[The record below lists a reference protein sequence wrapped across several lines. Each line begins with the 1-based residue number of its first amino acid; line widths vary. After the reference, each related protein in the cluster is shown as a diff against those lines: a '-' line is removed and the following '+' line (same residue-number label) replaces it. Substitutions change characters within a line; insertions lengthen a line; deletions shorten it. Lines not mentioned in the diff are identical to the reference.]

1 MSARPRP
8 APLMIRL
15 STAVASVLLV
25 TACGGS
31 DGGSD
36 SDSDAGST
44 GAAAEEPA
52 ADPCADLEGKVVT
65 LVVGY
70 SPGGGYDTYARMLAP
85 ALSEQLGAEVVVENQ
100 PGAGGLLALNNLR
113 AGPKDGTQIAI
124 MNGIGAGGAA
134 LAGAEGVQFEL
145 DELSY
150 IGRLA
155 GDAQL
160 IVGAADG
167 EYQDWQD
174 VQESTGFQ
182 FGGTGP
188 GASDYVTPALLI
200 SMLDL
205 EGAELITGFD
215 GSSEVEF
222 ALLQGEVDGM
232 SGQVDS
238 RRAAI
243 ENGDQVP
250 LLVIDRE
257 RPDLAADTPTILELD
272 LDEQQ
277 KELAEAHL
285 DLLDIGRP
293 IVGPADMEEDAL
305 TCLRTAFDAA
315 VEDPD
320 LLAEAEA
327 QERPLNPLSGEE
339 LDELVDELVDA
350 PESYITVLED
360 SF

>member
-1 MSARPRP
+1 MFALPKP
-8 APLMIRL
+8 VPLTVRL
-15 STAVASVLLV
+15 SAALASALLLA
-25 TACGGS
+25 ACGGS
-31 DGGSD
+31 GSGSD
-36 SDSDAGST
+36 GQSGGT
-44 GAAAEEPA
+44 EAEGGQAESQA
-52 ADPCADLEGKVVT
+52 EPCAELEGEVVE

-70 SPGGGYDTYARMLAP
+70 SPGGGYDTYARMFAPYLA
-85 ALSEQLGAEVVVENQ
+85 EELGAEVVVKNQ
-100 PGAGGLLALNNLR
+100 PGAGGLLALNSLQ
-113 AGPKDGTQIAI
+113 AASKDGTTIAI

-134 LAGAEGVQFEL
+134 LAGAEGVQFGL

-160 IVGAADG
+160 IVGKADG

-200 SMLDL
+200 AMFDL
-205 EGAELITGFD
+205 QDAELVTGFD
-215 GSSEVEF
+215 GSSEVEL

-243 ENGDQVP
+243 ENGEQVP

-257 RPDLAADTPTILELD
+257 RPDLAADTPTILELE
-272 LDEQQ
+272 LDEEQQ
-277 KELAEAHL
+277 ELAEAHL

-293 IVGPADMEEDAL
+293 IVGPADMEESAL

-315 VEDPD
+315 VENPD
-320 LLAEAEA
+320 LVAEAEA

-339 LDELVDELVDA
+339 LDELVQGLIEA
-350 PESYITVLED
+350 PEAYLTVLEE

>member
-1 MSARPRP
+1 MSPFPKP
-8 APLMIRL
+8 APLR
-15 STAVASVLLV
+15 AGVPVALASALLL

-31 DGGSD
+31 DSGS
-36 SDSDAGST
+36 SDASGDAPS
-44 GAAAEEPA
+44 
-52 ADPCADLEGKVVT
+52 DPCAGLEGEVVS
-65 LVVGY
+65 LVVPY
-70 SPGGGYDTYARMLAP
+70 SPGGGYDTYARMFAP
-85 ALSEQLGAEVVVENQ
+85 YLGEELGADVIVENQ
-100 PGAGGLLALNNLR
+100 PGAGGLLALNSLE
-113 AGPKDGTQIAI
+113 AADKDGTTIAI

-145 DELSY
+145 DGLSY
-150 IGRLA
+150 VGRLA

-174 VQESTGFQ
+174 VMESTGFQ

-200 SMLDL
+200 PMFDL
-205 EGAELITGFD
+205 EGAELVTGYD
-215 GSSEVEF
+215 GSSEVEL
-222 ALLQGEVDGM
+222 ALLQGDVDGM

-238 RRAAI
+238 RRGAI

-272 LDEQQ
+272 LSEEQQ
-277 KELAEAHL
+277 LLAEAHL

-293 IVGPADMEEDAL
+293 IVGPAEMEESAL

-315 VEDPD
+315 VQNPD
-320 LLAEAEA
+320 LLAEAES
-327 QERPLNPLSGEE
+327 QERPLNPLTGDE
-339 LDELVDELVDA
+339 LDEVVDGLMNA
-350 PESYITVLED
+350 PEDYIAVLKE